1 MYKAAIF
8 DMDGT
13 ILNTITDLTESINH
27 SLSLIGEKHDFTEEE
42 VKLCFGC
49 GIRADMEKSLAMA
62 RGCPLNDLEWIGNQ
76 IPLSD
81 YHITEEELI
90 GLENL
95 FNPYYA
101 SHSRN
106 HTAPYEGIPEVLH
119 TLIGKGIQTA
129 VASNKNDSDVQI
141 LSKAIFPGLFTLSI
155 GNSENIRR
163 KPAPDMIHEILDKLH
178 LSKEEAI
185 YIGDSEVDIET
196 ARNAGIPCIS
206 VAWGFR
212 TEDFLSRHHAERIIT
227 SPEEMVKIISDEP

>member
-13 ILNTITDLTESINH
+13 ILNTIGDLTEAINH
-27 SLSLIGEKHDFTEEE
+27 SLSLMGEKHDFSEEE

-62 RGCPLNDLEWIGNQ
+62 RGCPLSRLEWIGNK

-81 YHITEEELI
+81 YRITEDELSR
-90 GLENL
+90 LENL

-106 HTAPYEGIPEVLH
+106 HTAPYEGIPEVLE
-119 TLIGKGIQTA
+119 TLIQKGIKTA
-129 VASNKNDSDVQI
+129 VASNKNDSDVQV
-141 LSKAIFPGLFTLSI
+141 LAKNLFLRLFTLSI

-163 KPAPDMIHEILDKLH
+163 KPAPDMIFKILHTLH
-178 LSKEEAI
+178 IEKEEAI

-196 ARNAGIPCIS
+196 ARNAGIPCLS
-206 VAWGFR
+206 VTWGFR
-212 TEDFLSRHHAERIIT
+212 TVDFLEHHGAEKLIERPDDLLKWIL
-227 SPEEMVKIISDEP
+227 